1 MKRKMLITILLLMI
15 SSYSLMLSP
24 AADFDSDGFT
34 RILAYMIGIVFWL
47 CLISA
52 YVIFII
58 VNKERRKKKRSRNKI
73 KQKPAALTFFSSKP
87 AAVADIVSV
96 VCIIPTVIIFCG
108 TNAIPQLFQYFII
121 STLIFAVQMHFILN
135 GKNFRELFSP
145 KKTEGGHES

>member
-87 AAVADIVSV
+87 AAVADIETMS
-96 VCIIPTVIIFCG
+96 PDEVI
-108 TNAIPQLFQYFII
+108 QL
-121 STLIFAVQMHFILN
+121 AMN
-135 GKNFRELFSP
+135 
-145 KKTEGGHES
+145 EGFDLDAYRI